1 MKCLLLTPLL
11 LTLLLTS
18 CANKKKYN
26 SYREA
31 NDACK
36 EWIKKGGTY
45 QVRNP
50 RKVIPETTDW
60 RGKVVPEKILKEE
73 IYKIALRWCE
83 DEPGTNQVLGL
94 LVSDKKENEK
104 RVYTKRCEYWCGE
117 LSSKEKKNSK
127 VIKNFY
133 Y

>member
-1 MKCLLLTPLL
+1 MKRLLIAPLLVCLLLA
-11 LTLLLTS
+11 S
-18 CANKKKYN
+18 CSTKKKYN

-45 QVRNP
+45 EVTNP

-60 RGKVVPEKILKEE
+60 QGKVVPEKILKEK

-104 RVYTKRCEYWCGE
+104 RVYVERCDYWCGQ
-117 LSSKEKKNSK
+117 LNSGEKKNSK
-127 VIKNFY
+127 VKANFY